1 MTMMSTYVTMACSRY
16 DDIRAQLSPFCSFYG
31 TWIVFGAGS
40 RAQMSL
46 AFIKETQNPPENLAY
61 AEKVFTEHGDFV
73 RRILRFHVRNQVERE
88 DLFQDFFLELIS
100 KPIPEDVQNVRGYIY
115 HVVCD
120 NIKDAFRRIERY
132 QKRLHRYAE
141 HHRHIIEDRPENKLI
156 ETEEIEKMFELI
168 CRHLPK
174 NEAKAMALRY
184 KDNCNIR
191 ETAKKMDVKPRSV
204 SRYLSVGVKKLRQVL
219 GGVGERNSP
228 W

>member
-1 MTMMSTYVTMACSRY
+1 
-16 DDIRAQLSPFCSFYG
+16 
-31 TWIVFGAGS
+31 
-40 RAQMSL
+40 MSL
-46 AFIKETQNPPENLAY
+46 VSKKEISNSPSNLAH
-61 AEKVFTEHGDFV
+61 AEEVFAEHGDFV
-73 RRILRFHVRNQVERE
+73 RRILRFHARNQVERE

-115 HVVCD
+115 YVVCD

-174 NEAKAMALRY
+174 NEAKATALRY
-184 KDNCNIR
+184 RHNYNIR
-191 ETAKKMDVKPRSV
+191 ETAAKMGIEPRSA
-204 SRYLSVGVKKLRQVL
+204 SRYISAATKKLRQVF
-219 GGVGERNSP
+219 GPNERHRHDSV
-228 W
+228 

>member
-1 MTMMSTYVTMACSRY
+1 MMSTCVTIVRSRAVDMMTLAINCRY
-16 DDIRAQLSPFCSFYG
+16 LLFLSDFD
-31 TWIVFGAGS
+31 AGS
-40 RAQMSL
+40 RKQMSL
-46 AFIKETQNPPENLAY
+46 AFIKENRNPSGKIAW
-61 AEKVFTEHGDFV
+61 AEKVFVEHGDFM
-73 RRILRFHVRNQVERE
+73 RAILRFHVRNEVERE

-115 HVVCD
+115 RILCD

-141 HHRHIIEDRPENKLI
+141 HRRHINEDRPENELI
-156 ETEEIEKMFELI
+156 ETEEIDKMFELI

-184 KDNCNIR
+184 RHNYNIR
-191 ETAKKMDVKPRSV
+191 ETAGKMGVKSRSV
-204 SRYLSVGVKKLRQVL
+204 SRYLSTGAKKLRQVL
-219 GGVGERNSP
+219 GGVGEREST

>member
-1 MTMMSTYVTMACSRY
+1 MTMMSTYVTMARSRY

-31 TWIVFGAGS
+31 TWIVFDAGR

-46 AFIKETQNPPENLAY
+46 SFIKETCNPPGSLAY
-61 AEKVFTEHGDFV
+61 VEKIFAEYGDFV
-73 RRILRFHVRNQVERE
+73 RRIIRFHVRNQVERE

-132 QKRLHRYAE
+132 QKRVQRYGE
-141 HHRHIIEDRPENKLI
+141 HHRHIIEDRPENKVI

-168 CRHLPK
+168 FRHLPK

-184 KDNCNIR
+184 RHNYNIR
-191 ETAKKMDVKPRSV
+191 ETASKMGVRPRSV
-204 SRYLSVGVKKLRQVL
+204 SRYLSAGAKKLRQVL

>member
-1 MTMMSTYVTMACSRY
+1 LTMKSTYVTIVYNRY
-16 DDIRAQLSPFCSFYG
+16 DDIRDQLSPFCFFYG
-31 TWIVFGAGS
+31 TWIVFYAGS

-46 AFIKETQNPPENLAY
+46 ASIKETQNPSRNLAHV
-61 AEKVFTEHGDFV
+61 AEVFAEHGDFV
-73 RRILRFHVRNQVERE
+73 RSIIRFHARNQVERE

-115 HVVCD
+115 NVVCD

-174 NEAKAMALRY
+174 KEAKATELRY
-184 KDNCNIR
+184 RHNYNIR
-191 ETAKKMDVKPRSV
+191 ETAVKMGVQPKSV
-204 SRYLSVGVKKLRQVL
+204 SRYLSAGAKKLRQVL
-219 GGVGERNSP
+219 GAGERNSA

>member
-1 MTMMSTYVTMACSRY
+1 MDSTFMR
-16 DDIRAQLSPFCSFYG
+16 
-31 TWIVFGAGS
+31 
-40 RAQMSL
+40 
-46 AFIKETQNPPENLAY
+46 ETRNPPKDLAH
-61 AEKVFTEHGDFV
+61 AQKVFAEHGDFM
-73 RRILRFHVRNQVERE
+73 RSILRFHVRKEVERE

-115 HVVCD
+115 RVLCD

-141 HHRHIIEDRPENKLI
+141 HHRHIIEDHPENKLI

-184 KDNCNIR
+184 RHNYNIH
-191 ETAKKMDVKPRSV
+191 ETAAKMDVKPRSV
-204 SRYLSVGVKKLRQVL
+204 SRYLSAGAKKLRQVL
-219 GGVGERNSP
+219 GVGERNSS